1 MSQPLPQSS
10 PMPMDPE
17 SMKEHALEA
26 SRLLKALANESRL
39 MVLCSLCEREMSVG
53 ELNARVPLSQ
63 SALSQ
68 HLARLRA
75 RGMVQTR
82 RMGQTIYYSLPET
95 EAVDIIRLLHDLY
108 CPNV

>member
-1 MSQPLPQSS
+1 MNAADIDSRAMQRVAGDAVQML
-10 PMPMDPE
+10 
-17 SMKEHALEA
+17 KE
-26 SRLLKALANESRL
+26 LANENRL
-39 MVLCSLCEREMSVG
+39 MIMCALSESEQSVS
-53 ELNARVPLSQ
+53 ELNQRIDLSQ